1 MIKHNA
7 FILERNL
14 CRYRNINNADLF
26 DLIVPAYIAVTLVAF
41 GDKAVK
47 AVYLLLIFLTLRS
60 CAMPT
65 GKVMRRQN
73 IIVDIF
79 FALSRASII

>member
-26 DLIVPAYIAVTLVAF
+26 DLIVPAYIAVTFVAF
-41 GDKAVK
+41 GNKAVK
-47 AVYLLLIFLTLRS
+47 AVYLLLIFLLLRS

-65 GKVMRRQN
+65 GKVMSRQN

>member
-26 DLIVPAYIAVTLVAF
+26 DLIVPAYIAVTFVAF
-41 GDKAVK
+41 GNKAVK
-47 AVYLLLIFLTLRS
+47 AVYGRL
-60 CAMPT
+60 
-65 GKVMRRQN
+65 
-73 IIVDIF
+73 
-79 FALSRASII
+79 